1 MSFKTGIL
9 PLIKPNSILGIE
21 FLCKW
26 TQTRYQVSSSSS
38 NWPQLDTW
46 YRVATQISLN
56 GHQLGTWYRVDAS
69 TGLNSIPGIA
79 LRHNAAQIDTKFTS
93 KDKASILPKHRS
105 YDCPIDLQ
113 PGKGPSWHPIYNLS
127 PTELEF
133 LRAYIKENLAHG
145 FIRHSK
151 SPAGAPIFLWRKR
164 MARFVWS
171 WTIED

>member
-1 MSFKTGIL
+1 MSFKAGIL

-21 FLCKW
+21 FLCKL

-113 PGKGPSWHPIYNLS
+113 SYCGVRSTICHQLS
-127 PTELEF
+127 
-133 LRAYIKENLAHG
+133 LRFFEHTSRRILHMG
-145 FIRHSK
+145 LFDIQR
-151 SPAGAPIFLWRKR
+151 LC
-164 MARFVWS
+164 
-171 WTIED
+171 